1 MVQFGVL
8 KHNSQI
14 FQLQQKAFHYLQ
26 QNKSLSQKKNSVQSL
41 LTGTHD
47 YVRVNFSPLQLSCSC
62 INFAYM
68 LLATAVKNFTQIV
81 ELAFATTMMDCPG
94 LH

>member
-8 KHNSQI
+8 KHNSRI

-26 QNKSLSQKKNSVQSL
+26 ENKPKSQKKSSVHSL

-62 INFAYM
+62 VNFACM
-68 LLATAVKNFTQIV
+68 LLATAVKNFIQIV
-81 ELAFATTMMDCPG
+81 ELAFSATTMDSPG